1 MEDIVKTR
9 NYDNEISNGIDEYLS
24 FCDFD
29 RKIHID
35 SAYNLWFSCMIVME
49 NMDAYRDEGMGDVIV
64 GKPFC
69 REICVKARW
78 FNGMITIY
86 NGNDGEPSRRLNQF
100 DGMLIFEN
108 SMCIVVMLRTSAG
121 MFLSQ
126 SKYAKELLEG
136 THMLHCNHCRTPVD
150 TKSKLGPHG
159 DLISHPTLYRSL
171 VGGLRLAVVTSAI
184 QLGIYSSSGTPG
196 TGPLD
201 RLAVVTSA
209 IQLVPRIFIPWN
221 LVVDLTLYSILL
233 FSLVVLSVH
242 NRWVVYRGDSSDSKD
257 IIFSAKQSSLIQ
269 FKTSLDVFLGYN
281 EKESVCDYKVKG
293 SWFDRSCT
301 IYAGESTHIVAQMH
315 KKHTVQSIALGKDTF
330 AVTVYPNVDYAFIVA
345 LVVILHEI
353 NKQKID
359 VE

>member
-1 MEDIVKTR
+1 MTDLGSL
-9 NYDNEISNGIDEYLS
+9 NYFLGI
-24 FCDFD
+24 F
-29 RKIHID
+29 
-35 SAYNLWFSCMIVME
+35 A
-49 NMDAYRDEGMGDVIV
+49 
-64 GKPFC
+64 
-69 REICVKARW
+69 
-78 FNGMITIY
+78 
-86 NGNDGEPSRRLNQF
+86 Q
-100 DGMLIFEN
+100 
-108 SMCIVVMLRTSAG
+108 RTSAG
-121 MFLSQ
+121 MYLSQ

-136 THMLHCNHCRTPVD
+136 AHMLHCNPCRTPVD

-171 VGGLRLAVVTSAI
+171 VGGLSFMSHIWLNLPPTLMPIRLRHATLSRSIVGDEYRGVA
-184 QLGIYSSSGTPG
+184 
-196 TGPLD
+196 
-201 RLAVVTSA
+201 
-209 IQLVPRIFIPWN
+209 N
-221 LVVDLTLYSILL
+221 LVAETAWLRNLLRELHTPLFTATLVYYDNV
-233 FSLVVLSVH
+233 FSVH

-353 NKQKID
+353 NKQKND